1 MKQPHLVQSF
11 RHAWDGLAYV
21 LRTQRNARIHVAI
34 GALVV
39 AVGLW
44 LRLDVVRWSV
54 LALTIGAVWAGETLN
69 TAVEAVV
76 DLLSPEYHDRAKVA
90 KDVAAGAVLLLGL
103 MAIVVGVLVLGPPL
117 WERLTTLGSS

>member
-11 RHAWDGLAYV
+11 RHACDGLAYV
-21 LRTQRNARIHVAI
+21 VRTQRNARIHVVI
-34 GALVV
+34 GAIVV

-44 LRLDVVRWSV
+44 LRLDLLRWSI
-54 LALTIGAVWAGETLN
+54 LALTIGAVWVGETLN

-103 MAIVVGVLVLGPPL
+103 MAIVVGVLILGPPL
-117 WERLTTLGSS
+117 WERLMALATS